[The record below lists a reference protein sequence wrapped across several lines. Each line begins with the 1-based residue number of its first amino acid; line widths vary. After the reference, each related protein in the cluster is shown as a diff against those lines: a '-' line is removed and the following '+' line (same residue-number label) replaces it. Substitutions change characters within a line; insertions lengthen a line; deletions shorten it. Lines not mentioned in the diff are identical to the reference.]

1 MDFKGKT
8 ALVTGAAVG
17 VGRATAITFAEHGA
31 NVIIVDMD
39 EALLERTKK
48 DVEALGVK
56 VLSYVCDVS
65 DEESVNKVTKD
76 ALEKFGKIEI
86 LVNNAGIFREHGE
99 FMDIP
104 ISTWE
109 KYIGV
114 NVMGVV
120 YFTKALL
127 PQMIENSY
135 GKIVNVGSVAGVY
148 GNARMVHYS
157 ATKGAIISMT
167 KALAKEVAEKGINI
181 NCVSPGSVT
190 NSRQY
195 DDIDFV
201 EHEGF
206 AFGATYSKKSGSQRD
221 NANLICFL
229 ASDEAS
235 YIMGQNIQI
244 DGCRKTI

>member
-1 MDFKGKT
+1 MNFKGKT

-17 VGRATAITFAEHGA
+17 VGRATAVTFAEHGA

-39 EALLERTKK
+39 ETLLERTRKE
-48 DVEALGVK
+48 VEALGVK

-65 DEESVNKVTKD
+65 DEESVNKITKD

-86 LVNNAGIFREHGE
+86 LVNNAGIFRDSGE
-99 FMDIP
+99 FVDIP

-114 NVMGVV
+114 NIMGVV

-127 PQMIENSY
+127 PQMIKNSY

-148 GNARMVHYS
+148 GNAKMVHYS

-190 NSRQY
+190 SSRQH

-201 EHEGF
+201 DF
-206 AFGATYSKKSGSQRD
+206 
-221 NANLICFL
+221 
-229 ASDEAS
+229 
-235 YIMGQNIQI
+235 
-244 DGCRKTI
+244 